1 MYQEISKLLMYG
13 DLSQD
18 EILYK
23 LGQLF
28 EQFEVGEYNKTE
40 LVRDIN
46 TQVKRILKVATDY
59 GFDDNLWHNYL
70 TFFLMMSE
78 NPFSITCEKVGA
90 SDGSVNGLVA
100 NDFRIFKKLFD
111 YDFKPIE
118 SALGIDCFTQISNYK
133 AIVKKDLMY
142 NHNVSEKVRALS
154 KKLEAAKDEQ
164 EFFDVVTGF
173 YKAYGVGMFGLN
185 KAFRIEEHLDGGFSF
200 MPINNMDAVMLDD
213 LIGYEIQKKKLTDNT
228 EAFVQGKK
236 ANNVLLFGDSGTGK
250 STSIKAIVNQYYD
263 DGLRMIEIYKHQFK
277 YLSKIIAAIKNR
289 NYRFIIYMDD
299 LSFEEH
305 EIEYKFLKAVIEGGD
320 AFLVY
325 PNTEVIYQADAQ
337 DPWEY
342 TWVGFTGSDAA
353 TILRATDFTKA
364 HPYIHSVSNGNEIK
378 RQLMHIYD
386 ARGTEFENALEMT
399 GRLYTTLA
407 LFVSAAT
414 SKPPQNSANSYVQ
427 KGIEYISANYSY
439 PITVE
444 DIASYI
450 GLSRSH
456 LFRSFQ
462 SILGVSPKEYL
473 TDFRIKQACYLLK
486 HSSLSITA
494 IAGSIGFDNSLYFS
508 KTFHK
513 IKGLS
518 PKEYRSKYKKA

>member
-13 DLSQD
+13 DLPSD

-70 TFFLMMSE
+70 TFFIMMSE

-90 SDGSVNGLVA
+90 SEGSVNTLVA
-100 NDFRIFKKLFD
+100 NDFKIFKSLFD

-118 SALGIDCFTQISNYK
+118 AALGIDCFTQISNYK

-154 KKLEAAKDEQ
+154 KKLEVAKDEQ
-164 EFFDVVTGF
+164 EFFNIVTDF

-185 KAFRIEEHLDGGFSF
+185 KAFRIEEHLDGDFSF
-200 MPINNMDAVMLDD
+200 RPINNMDAVMLDD

-228 EAFVQGKK
+228 EAFVQGRK

-277 YLSKIIAAIKNR
+277 YLSKIIASIKNR
-289 NYRFIIYMDD
+289 NYKFIIYMDD

-305 EIEYKFLKAVIEGGD
+305 EIEYKFLKAVIEGGVETKPD
-320 AFLVY
+320 NIL
-325 PNTEVIYQADAQ
+325 IY
-337 DPWEY
+337 
-342 TWVGFTGSDAA
+342 
-353 TILRATDFTKA
+353 
-364 HPYIHSVSNGNEIK
+364 
-378 RQLMHIYD
+378 
-386 ARGTEFENALEMT
+386 
-399 GRLYTTLA
+399 
-407 LFVSAAT
+407 AT
-414 SKPPQNSANSYVQ
+414 SNRRHLIKETWNDRNDQDNSNDKHHSD
-427 KGIEYISANYSY
+427 
-439 PITVE
+439 TVE
-444 DIASYI
+444 EKLSLVNRFGVTISY
-450 GLSRSH
+450 SKPS
-456 LFRSFQ
+456 Q
-462 SILGVSPKEYL
+462 KEYFTIVTEL
-473 TDFRIKQACYLLK
+473 AHKMGCTLSDEELCAEANKWELSHGGISGRTATQFVNHIMGSSEKQ
-486 HSSLSITA
+486 S
-494 IAGSIGFDNSLYFS
+494 
-508 KTFHK
+508 
-513 IKGLS
+513 
-518 PKEYRSKYKKA
+518 